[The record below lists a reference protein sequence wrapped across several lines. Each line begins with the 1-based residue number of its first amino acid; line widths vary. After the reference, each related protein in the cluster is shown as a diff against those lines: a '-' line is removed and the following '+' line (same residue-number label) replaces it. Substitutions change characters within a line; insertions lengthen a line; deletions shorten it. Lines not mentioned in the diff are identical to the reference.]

1 MTIAAAGPRVR
12 TGRTGRAH
20 DTIVGVS
27 EKRPKSQ
34 RTPKGKE
41 IPVPKKGEVLDALR
55 KAAQPKSGMPAN
67 DGQSKGKA

>member
-1 MTIAAAGPRVR
+1 M
-12 TGRTGRAH
+12 
-20 DTIVGVS
+20 GVS